1 MTNQVTKVTPART
14 ERVSSRELRTIFE
27 PGSWNGDKLRKDS
40 DCVKRMSQDGEWQ
53 TLVGELLVCVWEC
66 LRVKR
71 ILEMGECPEE
81 LAEWEPPE
89 VSESKKLPT
98 QHDRQDYLISSFIA
112 WAGHFGGFFLD
123 VDAPLMHKIR
133 QCKMRILEESCVALE
148 AEMLESKRLAKDW
161 QELVFELSESDEEDR
176 IAINCLS
183 GMLDEALQELDTAK
197 VAYSADSMGLM
208 EKYFGWKALQKE
220 PNDNCQ

>member
-14 ERVSSRELRTIFE
+14 ERVSSRELKTIFE
-27 PGSWNGDKLRKDS
+27 PGGWNGDKLRKDS
-40 DCVKRMSQDGEWQ
+40 DCVKRMSRDGEWQ

-81 LAEWEPPE
+81 FAEWELPE
-89 VSESKKLPT
+89 LSQSKKLPT
-98 QHDRQDYLISSFIA
+98 QHDRQDYLISAFMT
-112 WAGHFGGFFLD
+112 WVDQVGGFFLD

-133 QCKMRILEESCVALE
+133 HLKMRILEESCVALE
-148 AEMLESKRLAKDW
+148 AEMSENKRLAKNW
-161 QELVFELSESDEEDR
+161 RNLVFELSTSAEADC
-176 IAINCLS
+176 IAINRLS
-183 GMLDEALQELDTAK
+183 DMLDEALHELDTAK

-208 EKYFGWKALQKE
+208 EKYFGWKALGVK
-220 PNDNCQ
+220 DDCQ